1 MCIRDRWYQR
11 RVRGPKKSGMETM
24 TNSSLIEMAAL
35 DDVDA
40 YDMVEFSE
48 VEGDGCVLTDKLLLL
63 VLSHWDPQ
71 TLSRSA
77 LVCRRFRR
85 ISDSHPTWRAAL
97 EEMGASVEVATL
109 EDEAPA
115 EQASEQA
122 PELQLSP
129 QDCKR
134 IYCALHVAP
143 DGTDEAQPLG
153 EQVRWSAELWQT

>member
-77 LVCRRFRR
+77 LVRTSSSGTHSPRCV
-85 ISDSHPTWRAAL
+85 
-97 EEMGASVEVATL
+97 GASEEFQTRTQRGVRRWKRWA
-109 EDEAPA
+109 
-115 EQASEQA
+115 
-122 PELQLSP
+122 LQ
-129 QDCKR
+129 
-134 IYCALHVAP
+134 
-143 DGTDEAQPLG
+143 
-153 EQVRWSAELWQT
+153 